1 MYLPFRLLAASAF
14 GLIVL
19 TGCSSDQSNT
29 MMTTMPAPV
38 APAPVTP
45 APVAPA
51 PVAPAPVTPP
61 PVTPAPQA
69 NAGCVGAIQT
79 GASAFTDYTRQSP
92 GVCRTLTP
100 ADMPAPNLPSSVTN
114 NSTLVPRANNQL
126 PQVPAGFTVQL
137 YATGLNNPRLLATA
151 PNGDIF
157 VAQPGANSVVVL
169 RGAGS
174 NGMAQTTTTFA
185 SGLNAPFG
193 IVFYPA
199 GDSPQYVY
207 IANVDSVVR
216 FPYQNGDTTARG
228 AAQVIVPSLPGGG
241 HGTRTLSFTAD
252 NRLLVSV
259 GSANNLTNTD
269 TDKSETNRADV
280 LAFTPEGTFLKIYAS
295 GLRNAVGLSVDSTG
309 IAWVSVN
316 ERDGL
321 GDNLPPDYVTHL
333 VEDGFY
339 GWPWYYIGA
348 NPDPRLP
355 LNHPELA
362 QKTIVPD
369 TLLQPHFAPL
379 QIAFYTGTQFPA
391 IYNGDVFVAS
401 HGSWNKSVRGGYELL
416 RVLLQNGKATE
427 VYEDFMTGFVNT
439 DGTVWGR
446 PVGVTMGTDGS
457 LFVSDDASNSVW
469 RIMYTGA

>member
-1 MYLPFRLLAASAF
+1 M
-14 GLIVL
+14 
-19 TGCSSDQSNT
+19 
-29 MMTTMPAPV
+29 
-38 APAPVTP
+38 
-45 APVAPA
+45 
-51 PVAPAPVTPP
+51 
-61 PVTPAPQA
+61 
-69 NAGCVGAIQT
+69 
-79 GASAFTDYTRQSP
+79 
-92 GVCRTLTP
+92 LTP
-100 ADMPAPNLPSSVTN
+100 ADLPAPNLASSVTN
-114 NSTLVPRANNQL
+114 GSTLVPRASNQL

-169 RGAGS
+169 RGVGS

-193 IVFYPA
+193 LAFYPA
-199 GDSPQYVY
+199 GASPQYVY
-207 IANVDSVVR
+207 VAKMDSVVR

-228 AAQVIVPSLPGGG
+228 AAQTIVPSLPAGG
-241 HGTRTLSFTAD
+241 HGTRTLAFTND

-259 GSANNLTNTD
+259 GSAGNLTNTD

-280 LAFTPEGTFLKIYAS
+280 LAYTPEGTFLKIYAS
-295 GLRNAVGLSVDSTG
+295 GLRNAVGLTVDSTG
-309 IAWVSVN
+309 IPWVSVN

-321 GDNLPPDYVTHL
+321 GDNLPPDYVTHIQ
-333 VEDGFY
+333 EDGFY
-339 GWPWYYIGA
+339 GWPWYYIGS

-362 QKTIVPD
+362 QKTIIPD

-379 QIAFYTGTQFPA
+379 QISFYTGTHFPA
-391 IYNGDVFVAS
+391 IYKGDLFVAS
-401 HGSWNKSVRGGYELL
+401 HGSWNRSVRGGYELL
-416 RVLLQNGKATE
+416 RVLLQDGKATG
-427 VYEDFMTGFVNT
+427 VYQDFMTGFVNP

-457 LFVSDDASNSVW
+457 LLISDDGSNSVW
-469 RIMYTGA
+469 RITYSGS